1 MEKERELDM
10 DASSHVHSANAF
22 GGLCGHLEPHRDW
35 EDEQRKKKG
44 VSGKTDDG
52 RVNNPGSLAFSLT
65 KQSAPKLSAW
75 FPERAHFWRTEG
87 HAIAWRNLWVSQ
99 CNLTLGFAVWLMWST
114 LAVRIQ
120 QIHDL
125 DPTQFT
131 FGLGSSSTGGETD
144 IETQKVKYN
153 AMLYLLPS
161 LAGLA
166 GGAFRLTN
174 SFMVLSTG
182 GRVAIVSTTLMLI
195 LPCALATLELQKPD
209 PDLITLAAA
218 AMLSGMGGGAFASSM
233 SNIATFFPARID
245 GFPLGLNA
253 GLGNMGVSL
262 SQVLIPLVTGGYICA
277 SSDCDYIN
285 MADVARLREQ
295 LHLGALFW
303 TPFCIIAAVA
313 GYLWLSDMP
322 QHGNDPVRWRMYYYF
337 CLQASA
343 CGAATLRKK
352 TSLSI

>member
-1 MEKERELDM
+1 
-10 DASSHVHSANAF
+10 
-22 GGLCGHLEPHRDW
+22 
-35 EDEQRKKKG
+35 
-44 VSGKTDDG
+44 
-52 RVNNPGSLAFSLT
+52 
-65 KQSAPKLSAW
+65 
-75 FPERAHFWRTEG
+75 
-87 HAIAWRNLWVSQ
+87 
-99 CNLTLGFAVWLMWST
+99 
-114 LAVRIQ
+114 
-120 QIHDL
+120 
-125 DPTQFT
+125 
-131 FGLGSSSTGGETD
+131 
-144 IETQKVKYN
+144 
-153 AMLYLLPS
+153 
-161 LAGLA
+161 
-166 GGAFRLTN
+166 
-174 SFMVLSTG
+174 
-182 GRVAIVSTTLMLI
+182 
-195 LPCALATLELQKPD
+195 
-209 PDLITLAAA
+209 
-218 AMLSGMGGGAFASSM
+218 MGGGAFASSM